1 MSDSA
6 AFGVMRFNPP
16 WNLAMNPAQDPA
28 PSMQADPNAALRRSF
43 AAAMRDP
50 ERFGR
55 DFYDRVFAL
64 APGVRP
70 LFPADLSHQRDKLVR
85 ALAMLVRGLD
95 MPETLVPALQQLG
108 ARHVGYGVQAPHYA
122 VVGEAL
128 IDTLAGLADP
138 PMDAST
144 RAAWTRLYGWIA
156 ATMLAGVEVAA
167 SPREMSVG

>member
-1 MSDSA
+1 MSPTPTA
-6 AFGVMRFNPP
+6 V
-16 WNLAMNPAQDPA
+16 PATPD
-28 PSMQADPNAALRRSF
+28 DPNAALRRSF

-50 ERFGR
+50 DRFGR
-55 DFYDRVFAL
+55 DFYDRVFTL
-64 APGVRP
+64 APSVRP
-70 LFPADLSHQRDKLVR
+70 LFPAELDHQRDKLLR

-128 IDTLAGLADP
+128 IDTLDALSDP
-138 PMDAST
+138 PMDPAA

-156 ATMLAGVEVAA
+156 ATMLAGAEAHGSRAPASSGLAA
-167 SPREMSVG
+167 ATSGP